1 MSAVRNC
8 GCDEISDSD
17 TSKYDSN
24 RHYFTCH
31 LFTFDSPRAIDAE
44 PVKEEDRLNTKRDD
58 LVTNIEV
65 IDSSIDLNTTFNEWM
80 SKVLDNEAGRTS
92 DLKKKINE
100 SLSRQLQDE
109 LLSHY
114 EYVDLE
120 YIGGGR
126 LKLLMLINL

>member
-1 MSAVRNC
+1 M
-8 GCDEISDSD
+8 
-17 TSKYDSN
+17 
-24 RHYFTCH
+24 
-31 LFTFDSPRAIDAE
+31 
-44 PVKEEDRLNTKRDD
+44 
-58 LVTNIEV
+58 TNIEV

-109 LLSHY
+109 LLSYY

-120 YIGGGR
+120 YMGEV
-126 LKLLMLINL
+126 